1 MTEDFEDFRFYS
13 LEQGE
18 KAAAEARQALMDTHM
33 NLIRKFLRDG
43 EDHGTVVE
51 ALYEAFRAIQ
61 TGDAQDIPEA
71 LYIGAS
77 EWYK

>member
-1 MTEDFEDFRFYS
+1 MTEDFRFCS

-18 KAAAEARQALMDTHM
+18 KATAEARQALMDTHM

-51 ALYEAFRAIQ
+51 ALYEAFRAIR
-61 TGDAQDIPEA
+61 TGEAQDIPEA

>member
-1 MTEDFEDFRFYS
+1 MEEFSFYS
-13 LEQGE
+13 LGQAAEQTE
-18 KAAAEARQALMDTHM
+18 KATAEARQAMMVIHM

-43 EDHGTVVE
+43 EEHGTVVE

-61 TGDAQDIPEA
+61 TGEAQDIPEA
-71 LYIGAS
+71 LCIGAD

>member
-18 KAAAEARQALMDTHM
+18 KAAEEARQALMDIHM

-61 TGDAQDIPEA
+61 TGEAQDIPEA

>member
-18 KAAAEARQALMDTHM
+18 KAAADTSQALMDIHM

-61 TGDAQDIPEA
+61 TGEAQDISEA